1 MAQVLDASIPHI
13 HHGLARDR
21 DLDYRLHVDVLPS
34 VQSTSCHSAA
44 APSAPSSAA
53 TSSAPRAPRA
63 PSTPSLPSKSPLESL
78 PTEIVNQILSHL
90 VHPRSRLPGLTEAQS
105 AHDFP
110 RPTKLEIKNREDL
123 TTLPDSHRWA
133 ADIFDFQ
140 SLRHPFNV
148 LALASKR
155 LHAFVESYCAHLVRA
170 CNMFNLPFAHFDKY
184 GRAHPDLSH
193 IVYRR
198 LWLQHAPR
206 LCIYCHVGLDCYPF
220 GLVQRLLAACEDC
233 FYRQTLVCF
242 FLSLIFSP
250 VPPYKHQHQHQHQ
263 PSLTHTFPQQQHT
276 HTHNTNTTQ
285 TVDEVERQYHISIPT
300 ITSLPHIRGPGPGS
314 PWVLRVD
321 VEAMAFRLYGT
332 RAFHAAHVDQFG
344 KPCSICAITRFE
356 PHFSSS
362 SSSSSVAAT
371 TRSERGLKRGTTRP
385 VRRVVSLKRKARRSR
400 GFGSS

>member
-1 MAQVLDASIPHI
+1 MAAVLDLSIPQI
-13 HHGLARDR
+13 YHGLARENDGLVAP
-21 DLDYRLHVDVLPS
+21 DAVTVLHVQS
-34 VQSTSCHSAA
+34 VQSVQQWSTHPSAA
-44 APSAPSSAA
+44 AAAAAAA
-53 TSSAPRAPRA
+53 TAAS
-63 PSTPSLPSKSPLESL
+63 PSRSPLESL
-78 PTEIVNQILSHL
+78 PTEILNQILAHL

-140 SLRHPFNV
+140 SLRHPFHV
-148 LALASKR
+148 LALTSKR
-155 LHAFVESYCAHLVRA
+155 LHDLVESYCGHLVRT
-170 CNMFNLPFAHFDKY
+170 CNVFNLPFAHYDKH
-184 GRAHPDLSH
+184 GSTHPDLRH

-220 GLVQRLLAACEDC
+220 AVVKRLIAACEDC
-233 FYRQTLVCF
+233 FYRQTL
-242 FLSLIFSP
+242 
-250 VPPYKHQHQHQHQ
+250 
-263 PSLTHTFPQQQHT
+263 
-276 HTHNTNTTQ
+276 
-285 TVDEVERQYHISIPT
+285 TVDEVERQYHISTPT
-300 ITSLPHIRGPGPGS
+300 ISSSPLIRGPGPGS

-344 KPCSICAITRFE
+344 KPCSICAFTRFE
-356 PHFSSS
+356 PQFSAS
-362 SSSSSVAAT
+362 

-385 VRRVVSLKRKARRSR
+385 VRRVVSQKRKARRSR
-400 GFGSS
+400 GFGSN